1 MLICPLPPSYYYFI
15 LKSFNNYSYEQ
26 LVTKIWPEFAAHGK
40 GDTTIEQVMKHEGM
54 LYKFDCALQA
64 SELAADRIK
73 DGSVSN
79 TIANQKPVSVDVR
92 CAVCGVRRAACARH
106 FTPPLTFCFNE
117 SSLFYTDQKNGILLM
132 IYYEKK

>member
-1 MLICPLPPSYYYFI
+1 
-15 LKSFNNYSYEQ
+15 
-26 LVTKIWPEFAAHGK
+26 
-40 GDTTIEQVMKHEGM
+40 MKHEGM

-79 TIANQKPVSVDVR
+79 TIANQKPVSVDVG
-92 CAVCGVRRAACARH
+92 CAVCGVRRAACIRH

-117 SSLFYTDQKNGILLM
+117 SSLFYTDQKNGNSADDLLR
-132 IYYEKK
+132 KKKITKIKDGRSSSEDVPSFN

>member
-15 LKSFNNYSYEQ
+15 FKSFNNYSYEQ

-79 TIANQKPVSVDVR
+79 TIANQKPVSVDVG
-92 CAVCGVRRAACARH
+92 CAVCGVRRVYAISRL
-106 FTPPLTFCFNE
+106 PLRSASTSLHCFI
-117 SSLFYTDQKNGILLM
+117 LTKKNGILLM